1 MERLKQTGEKTVRKQ
16 KKAEADKQIENRE
29 SLKQT
34 DKHRTEN
41 V

>member
-1 MERLKQTGEKTVRKQ
+1 MERLKQTGEKTENQ